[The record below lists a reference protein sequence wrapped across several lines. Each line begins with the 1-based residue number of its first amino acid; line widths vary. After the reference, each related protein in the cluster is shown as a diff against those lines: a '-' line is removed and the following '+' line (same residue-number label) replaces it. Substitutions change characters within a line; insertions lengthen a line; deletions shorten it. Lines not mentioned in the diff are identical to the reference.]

1 MRSARVLDNIVRQ
14 WTYCFT
20 ELTLFVPSLGAA
32 ERIRRQLRTQEFMI
46 VNEAKTVVAIRRTG
60 AVLAK
65 VEVNSGKR
73 GSEVRIT
80 CVKENE
86 HWGLER
92 LGDLFFAL
100 VRDFVS

>member
-1 MRSARVLDNIVRQ
+1 
-14 WTYCFT
+14 
-20 ELTLFVPSLGAA
+20 
-32 ERIRRQLRTQEFMI
+32 MI

-65 VEVNSGKR
+65 VEVDSGKR

-80 CVKENE
+80 CVKESE

-92 LGDLFFAL
+92 LGDLFFSL